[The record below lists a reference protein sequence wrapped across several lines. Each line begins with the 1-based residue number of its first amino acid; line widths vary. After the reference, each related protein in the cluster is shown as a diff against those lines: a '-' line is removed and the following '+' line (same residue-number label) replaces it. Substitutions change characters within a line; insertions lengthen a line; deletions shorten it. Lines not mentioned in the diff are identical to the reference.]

1 MKIKLITK
9 ARGKGGIYRRY
20 QGDSENHNTLK
31 ISVLPIGKPNQKK
44 ERKIDRCWELLRQRF
59 CPDL

>member
-44 ERKIDRCWELLRQRF
+44 DR
-59 CPDL
+59 